1 MKLLNQISDYL
12 LSLTHPAKEA
22 WRKIND
28 KTQTNIIIFLL
39 CAFFIGF
46 GYSYIDYEYYYYG
59 VIPIVF
65 LVLLLFYYRLDKVL
79 YLIAILTPFSINT
92 LIGENSAMSIPTEP
106 LLILFTLVYVFKF
119 LIDQHHDKRIFTHP
133 ITLAIS
139 FYLLWMFI
147 TALTST
153 NQLVSFKFLASK
165 FFYIIPF
172 YIALIPL
179 LSNFKKTKIL
189 YLSYAIPLAII
200 VVYISIAFA
209 LTGFE
214 FDKSFYIMQP
224 FYNDHTAYGAILAM
238 FLVMTSF
245 HLVTKNKSKWK
256 TIFYLILFLVFL
268 TGLILSYS
276 RAAWMSIVPAIG
288 IYIILKF
295 KIKLKP
301 LIIIA
306 LGGIVFLFVFQTPI
320 LQLLSKNNQDSS
332 GNIGEHLSSISN
344 ISTDASNVERL
355 NRWACVFRMFEE
367 KPILGWGPGTYQFE
381 YASFQKSYQLS
392 TISTNAGNL
401 GNAHSEYFGPLADS
415 GVLGMLSMLMIVIT
429 VIYTG
434 IKVYK
439 RAENK
444 NEGRLAI
451 FLTMSL
457 VTYYTHGFLNNFL
470 DTDKLSI
477 PFWFFTAT
485 IVALDIYSKK
495 VPTKTK
501 S

>member
-1 MKLLNQISDYL
+1 MKLLHPIKESWKKLSDNTQNYL
-12 LSLTHPAKEA
+12 
-22 WRKIND
+22 
-28 KTQTNIIIFLL
+28 IIIFL
-39 CAFFIGF
+39 CALFIGF
-46 GYSYIDYEYYYYG
+46 GYHYIDYEYYYYG
-59 VIPIVF
+59 AIPII
-65 LVLLLFYYRLDKVL
+65 LLSLLLFYYRLDKVL
-79 YLIAILTPFSINT
+79 YLIAILTPLSIT
-92 LIGENSAMSIPTEP
+92 THISETSTMTIPTEP

-119 LIDQHHDKRIFTHP
+119 LIDNHHDRRIFTHP
-133 ITLAIS
+133 ISLAIF
-139 FYLLWMFI
+139 FYIAWMFI

-153 NQLVSFKFLASK
+153 HMLVSFKYLASK
-165 FFYIIPF
+165 IFYIIPF

-179 LSNFKKTKIL
+179 LSNFKKIKII
-189 YLSYAIPLAII
+189 YLSYAIPLGII
-200 VVYISIAFA
+200 VIYTSIAFA

-256 TIFYLILFLVFL
+256 ILFYLILFLIFL

-301 LIIIA
+301 LLLVA
-306 LGGIVFLFVFQTPI
+306 LGGIIFFFIFQTPI
-320 LQLLSKNNQDSS
+320 LQLLQKNNQDSS
-332 GNIGEHLSSISN
+332 GNIAEHISSISN

-355 NRWACVFRMFEE
+355 NRWACVFRMFKE

-381 YASFQKSYQLS
+381 YAGFQKSYQLS

-401 GNAHSEYFGPLADS
+401 GNAHSEYFGALADS
-415 GVLGMLSMLMIVIT
+415 GILGMLSIIILVIT

-439 RAENK
+439 RAENR

-495 VPTKTK
+495 RSKV
-501 S
+501 

>member
-1 MKLLNQISDYL
+1 MKLLNQITDYL
-12 LSLTHPAKEA
+12 ESLVQPAKKA
-22 WRKIND
+22 WKRIND
-28 KTQTNIIIFLL
+28 KTQTSIIIFTL
-39 CAFFIGF
+39 CALFIGI
-46 GYSYIDYEYYYYG
+46 GYYYIDYEYYYYG
-59 VIPIVF
+59 LIPII
-65 LVLLLFYYRLDKVL
+65 LLTLLLFYYRLDKVL
-79 YLIAILTPFSINT
+79 YLIAILTPVSLT
-92 LIGENSAMSIPTEP
+92 MLVGESSAMTIPTEP
-106 LLILFTLVYVFKF
+106 LLLLFTLAYVFKF
-119 LIDQHHDKRIFTHP
+119 LIDGHHDKRIFTHP
-133 ITLAIS
+133 ISLAVF
-139 FYLLWMFI
+139 FYLAWMFI

-153 NQLVSFKFLASK
+153 SPLVSFKFLASK
-165 FFYIIPF
+165 LFYIIPF
-172 YIALIPL
+172 YVALIPL
-179 LSNFKKTKIL
+179 LANFKKIKII

-200 VVYISIAFA
+200 VIYTSIMFA

-238 FLVMTSF
+238 FLIMTSF
-245 HLVTKNKSKWK
+245 HLITKNKNKWK
-256 TIFYLILFLVFL
+256 IAFYGLLFLVFL

-288 IYIILKF
+288 IYAILKF

-301 LIIIA
+301 IILVG
-306 LGGIVFLFVFQTPI
+306 LGGIMFFFAFQTPI
-320 LQLLSKNNQDSS
+320 LQLLQKNSQDSS
-332 GNIGEHLSSISN
+332 GNIAEHISSISN

-381 YASFQKSYQLS
+381 YAGFQKSYQLS
-392 TISTNAGNL
+392 TISTNAGTL
-401 GNAHSEYFGPLADS
+401 GNAHSEYLGPLAES
-415 GVLGMLSMLMIVIT
+415 GVLGMLSMIILVIT

-439 RAENK
+439 RAENR

-477 PFWFFTAT
+477 PFWFFTAS

-495 VPTKTK
+495 KVL
-501 S
+501 